1 MRKQFI
7 ETIDRFRPAQK
18 MTRTMVQKLAPW
30 AAKIIKVDGGYMAF
44 ESLDDY
50 KTWKNQK

>member
-7 ETIDRFRPAQK
+7 ETDKRAEAVK
-18 MTRTMVQKLAPW
+18 ACPW

-44 ESLDDY
+44 ESHDDY